1 MRFGVIQNNDNIKRL
16 MQSMDV
22 MGDGKIN
29 YTEFLIATM
38 DKKFMYDE
46 EML

>member
-1 MRFGVIQNNDNIKRL
+1 
-16 MQSMDV
+16 MDV

-38 DKKFMYDE
+38 DRKNMYDE
-46 EML
+46 EMLWATFSFFDFDSSGYITH